1 MSKFV
6 KPLSLDTAPA
16 GSLPMLE
23 GIQKNFGMIP
33 NLLGN
38 FAHNPKVLSSY
49 LGLGENFAGAG
60 FNPLEQ
66 QIVLLTVSMENGCHY
81 CVAAHS
87 AISAMSKLDEKVIN
101 NVRSGDTLED
111 KKLEALRTFTKR
123 IVSAKGKVDASDIK
137 KFLTAGYSKE
147 QVLAVVLGVA
157 MKTLSNYVNHVA
169 QTELDEAFKPFSW
182 TK

>member
-1 MSKFV
+1 MSKLI
-6 KPLSLDTAPA
+6 KPVTLETAPVGA
-16 GSLPMLE
+16 QTMLE
-23 GIQKNFGMIP
+23 GIRKSFGMIP

-49 LGLGENFAGAG
+49 LGLGESFSGAG
-60 FNPLEQ
+60 FTPLEQ
-66 QIVLLTVSMENGCHY
+66 QIVLLTVSRENGCQY

-101 NVRSGDTLED
+101 QVRSGDNLED
-111 KKLEALRTFTKR
+111 KKMEALRTFTKR
-123 IVSAKGKVDASDIK
+123 VVSAKGKLDDSDIK
-137 KFLTAGYSKE
+137 QFLAVGYTTE
-147 QVLAVVLGVA
+147 QVLAVILGVA

-169 QTELDEAFKPFSW
+169 QTELDEAFQPFAW